1 MPTEEGCQAAWRDVE
16 RMVRSYSENVA
27 ASKNDAD
34 KMRKNAAKFDS
45 VKGPQIIPI
54 PSLLHAVPP
63 GLHID
68 LLIGPALI
76 TVAGSWCDV
85 LDDQVDKVILDRVVD
100 FQEAGEEVCGEEDE
114 ENDMELSTA
123 ATTESTS
130 GQKGHSE
137 AREKLENEVQEANL
151 KVIEADLLVQQVNM
165 DLLGRMNILQRVVV
179 NLEADIFHQEGR
191 EEEAKEK
198 WTKLE
203 LLAKGENINK
213 RFLKTF
219 RFCSKLCLMTGH
231 DHGIKEELC
240 SACSHTCH
248 SECEL
253 WDALEAA
260 APPAAVPADEVA
272 EEMEVDGG
280 GEERGS
286 IMEEHEEVGEGGD
299 GGRQVELRTCRD
311 CRARSFLSFQEMREV
326 VLPWVEE
333 GKAKLITAQVVLER
347 ARAEEQAKTEELKYV
362 VGPRR
367 KELIRILEE
376 ELQVVKT
383 AYQGGTYVGNHVS
396 KILKNHEKISV
407 VLASKPELQDLFNL
421 FCSTY
426 LRIHHTMKAAR
437 WLTELEVGIISAA
450 L

>member
-1 MPTEEGCQAAWRDVE
+1 MA
-16 RMVRSYSENVA
+16 RSYSENVA

-45 VKGPQIIPI
+45 IKGPQIIPI

-68 LLIGPALI
+68 LLVGPAAI

-85 LDDQVDKVILDRVVD
+85 LDDQVDTVVMDRVVD
-100 FQEAGEEVCGEEDE
+100 IQESGEEVSGEEDE
-114 ENDMELSTA
+114 ETDMELSTA

-137 AREKLENEVQEANL
+137 AREKLENEVQVANL
-151 KVIEADLLVQQVNM
+151 KVVEADLLVQQVNLE
-165 DLLGRMNILQRVVV
+165 LLGRMNILQRVTV
-179 NLEADIFHQEGR
+179 NLEADILHQEGK

-198 WTKLE
+198 WTMME

-213 RFLKTF
+213 RFRKTF
-219 RFCSKLCLMTGH
+219 RFCGKLCLMTGH

-260 APPAAVPADEVA
+260 TPPAAVPADEVA

-286 IMEEHEEVGEGGD
+286 VREEHEEVSD
-299 GGRQVELRTCRD
+299 GGGQVELRTCSD
-311 CRARSFLSFQEMREV
+311 CRARSFQTFQEMKEV

-347 ARAEEQAKTEELKYV
+347 ARAEEQAKTEELKHV

-396 KILKNHEKISV
+396 KILKNHKKISV

-426 LRIHHTMKAAR
+426 LRIHHTMKAVR
-437 WLTELEVGIISAA
+437 WLTELEVGILSAA
-450 L
+450 H